1 MTESKAWR
9 TQPNPAPEDPETLEE
24 FEGLLAY
31 LKQSRGVDF
40 SAYKR
45 SSLMRRVLVR
55 MQTISIQGFSQYQDY
70 LQVDPDEFVRLFNT
84 ILINVTAFF
93 RDPPAWEY
101 LAETVIP
108 NLIEAAAPVG
118 PIRVWSAGCAS
129 GEEAYTIAMLLT
141 EALGREQFRERV
153 KIYATDIDD
162 EALLQAR
169 QAVYDSRAVQGV
181 PADLLEKYFERK
193 EDRYTFDK
201 ELRRSVIFGRHDL
214 IQDAPISRVNL
225 LICRNCLMYF
235 NTEAQGRILARF
247 HFALV
252 DRGVLFLG
260 KAETLLTHAST
271 FAAVDVKRRLFSK
284 VDRAPWHDRLAPV
297 DGTRAAPTDDQK
309 QIEYVAAE
317 VLPLS
322 HVVVDP
328 NGTVVQL
335 SQQIRTLFGLSP
347 RDIGRP
353 LQDLEISYRPYELRS
368 SIDQAY
374 AERRSVS
381 QKGGRWT
388 SPTGQVHM
396 LDLLVVPLPDGSGG
410 HLGAS
415 IAFTDVTQQHRLQEE
430 VQRTTQELETALEE
444 LQSTNEELETTNEEL
459 QSTVEE
465 LETTNEELQS
475 TNEELETM
483 NEELQSTNEELQTIN
498 DDSRD
503 RSSQLTEV
511 NAFLE
516 SILGSLRSA
525 VVMLDRDLYV
535 HKWSPRAE
543 DLWGLRSE
551 EVLRKNFL
559 NLDSGLPVE
568 QLRSII
574 RASLNGESS
583 HLDVTL
589 EATNRRG
596 KRITLKV
603 TCTPIVGAPDDPPR
617 GVVLLMEE
625 DETGS
630 SAAMTGGANPR

>member
-1 MTESKAWR
+1 
-9 TQPNPAPEDPETLEE
+9 L
-24 FEGLLAY
+24 
-31 LKQSRGVDF
+31 
-40 SAYKR
+40 
-45 SSLMRRVLVR
+45 
-55 MQTISIQGFSQYQDY
+55 QGFSRYQDY
-70 LQVDPDEFVRLFNT
+70 LQVDPDEFIRLFNT

-101 LAETVIP
+101 LAQTVIP
-108 NLIEAAAPVG
+108 TLVEGVSPVG

-129 GEEAYTIAMLLT
+129 GEEAYTIAMLLA

-153 KIYATDIDD
+153 KIYATDVD
-162 EALLQAR
+162 EDALLQAR
-169 QAVYDSRAVQGV
+169 QAVYDTRAVQGV
-181 PADLLEKYFERK
+181 PAELLDRYFERK

-235 NTEAQGRILARF
+235 NTEAQARILSRF

-260 KAETLLTHAST
+260 KAETLLSHATT
-271 FAAVDVKRRLFSK
+271 FSAIDVKRRLFSK
-284 VDRAPWHDRLAPV
+284 VDRIPWQDRLAQDDGARAVGLDEQRQIV
-297 DGTRAAPTDDQK
+297 D
-309 QIEYVAAE
+309 VAAE
-317 VLPLS
+317 VLALS
-322 HVVVDP
+322 HVVVDS
-328 NGTVVQL
+328 NSTVVQL
-335 SQQIRTLFGLSP
+335 SQQIRTLFGLSQ

-353 LQDLEISYRPYELRS
+353 LQDLEISYRPFELRS
-368 SIDQAY
+368 SLDQAY
-374 AERRSVS
+374 AERRSIS

-388 SPTGQVHM
+388 SPTGQAHI

-415 IAFTDVTQQHRLQEE
+415 ISFTDVTQQHRLQEE

-525 VVMLDRDLYV
+525 VVMLDRDLYI

-543 DLWGLRSE
+543 DLWGLRAE

-568 QLRSII
+568 QLRPMI
-574 RASLNGESS
+574 RSCLNNEST
-583 HLDVTL
+583 HLEVALD
-589 EATNRRG
+589 AMNRRG
-596 KRITLKV
+596 KPIRLKV
-603 TCTPIVGAPDDPPR
+603 TCTPMVGDADAPPR

-625 DETGS
+625 SDDTV
-630 SAAMTGGANPR
+630 